1 MMKFFLMLA
10 LLIVYGDT
18 AMADP
23 FDAGEGY
30 VNRGAPDML
39 GYAGLTM
46 LMLNYVLFGLAAVVF
61 GKGLAK
67 KTPWLVHMSRIFEKP
82 WSFGIQKEERDDRHW
97 ADIPLTV
104 LLMVLWIFLC
114 QWFNEFG
121 LGAIAMIGLALM
133 AVFVLRMLKD

>member
-1 MMKFFLMLA
+1 MKLLGMLLLLMA
-10 LLIVYGDT
+10 NGDA

-23 FDAGEGY
+23 FDADEGY

-39 GYAGLTM
+39 GYAGLAM
-46 LMLNYVLFGLAAVVF
+46 LMLNYVLFGIAAVVF

-67 KTPWLVHMSRIFEKP
+67 KTPWLLHISRIFAKP
-82 WSFGIQKEERDDRHW
+82 WSFGMQKEVRDDRHW

-104 LLMVLWIFLC
+104 VIMVLWIFLC

-121 LGAIAMIGLALM
+121 LGAVAMIGLALM
-133 AVFVLRMLKD
+133 AVLVLHMLKD